1 MAQLNTDS
9 GGGSHKKGGKVKA
22 KKHST
27 TVDMT
32 PMVDLAFLLL
42 TFFVLTSTFSKPKTM
57 EITFPVPPK
66 IDDPIP
72 PMQVNGYTI
81 LLSKDN
87 RIFWYEGEFKD
98 VPKNGKPATTLTE
111 LKFGEDLN
119 KFLLDKND
127 KVIQEIK
134 ELKRKRQNKE
144 LDDTTYKMK
153 AIKSKS
159 DNKAPFFVIKAD
171 DKAVYRNL
179 IDMIDEFN
187 ICNVGKYAVTDITM
201 GELTLLNQAILK

>member
-66 IDDPIP
+66 ETDPLP

-81 LLSKDN
+81 LLTKEN
-87 RIFWYEGEFKD
+87 RVFWYDGEFKD
-98 VPKNGKPATTLTE
+98 VPKNGRPATTLQE
-111 LKFGEDLN
+111 IKFGEDLN

-127 KVIQEIK
+127 IVIQEIK
-134 ELKRKRQNKE
+134 ELKRQRSNKE
-144 LDDTTYKMK
+144 LDDTTYKIK

-159 DNKAPFFVIKAD
+159 QIKAPFFVIKAD